1 MLRVLINLLTTLAE
15 KNTKQ
20 ELWTKEGELKKKAE
34 QLNILIKDWP
44 LADRIAF
51 TDLAAFIQQNQLA
64 EGLVCYH
71 GLKSFL
77 VANPKD
83 NPSLLCLYNSLF
95 PPYGRNALRRLML
108 GFTKKRIKNLKGVV
122 VASHSQKK
130 EAEGIFSKV
139 SVIPSGVDTN
149 EFIPSKD
156 RQNIIGFL
164 GRVRKEKGVELLF
177 SLASYY
183 PSWQFEFAGAILDN
197 YNEKRLPANV
207 KLLGVVPKPSETIS
221 RWSIMVLPS
230 FTEAMPL
237 SILEGM
243 SSGLAV
249 VATDTGDIKDLL
261 DDVGVV
267 FPVGD
272 LKRLKE
278 ALDRLTQ
285 DKSVRDELGYKARKK
300 ALQFDWSKVMKMWVD
315 LLCSLEVGP

>member
-1 MLRVLINLLTTLAE
+1 M
-15 KNTKQ
+15 
-20 ELWTKEGELKKKAE
+20 
-34 QLNILIKDWP
+34 
-44 LADRIAF
+44 
-51 TDLAAFIQQNQLA
+51 
-64 EGLVCYH
+64 
-71 GLKSFL
+71 
-77 VANPKD
+77 
-83 NPSLLCLYNSLF
+83 
-95 PPYGRNALRRLML
+95 
-108 GFTKKRIKNLKGVV
+108 
-122 VASHSQKK
+122 
-130 EAEGIFSKV
+130 
-139 SVIPSGVDTN
+139 
-149 EFIPSKD
+149 
-156 RQNIIGFL
+156 
-164 GRVRKEKGVELLF
+164 LF